1 MTDSARPEWHPLSLG
16 EGSGAGASSPQ
27 PWPAQAG
34 ADSFLDHSALELS
47 EDAQYLK
54 HGLALRRG
62 RVEVLLM
69 QEKVDPIA

>member
-1 MTDSARPEWHPLSLG
+1 LGKARAPELRPRSLG
-16 EGSGAGASSPQ
+16 PRK
-27 PWPAQAG
+27 PG